1 MKKQHVKL
9 SEKDKDYL
17 SKLLSKGDLKV
28 KIQKRAIAL
37 EMLDKGA
44 TYQAVEKVI
53 KTKSGTISSWAKKYK
68 LEGLT
73 FLEDKPRS
81 GRPKKFDGKVR
92 AEVTAVACST
102 PPMGYQRWSLRL
114 LSDRIVELEIV
125 DKISHTDVG
134 RILKK
139 TS

>member
-1 MKKQHVKL
+1 
-9 SEKDKDYL
+9 
-17 SKLLSKGDLKV
+17 
-28 KIQKRAIAL
+28 
-37 EMLDKGA
+37 MLDKGA
-44 TYQAVEKVI
+44 TYQGVKDVI
-53 KTKSGTISSWAKKYK
+53 KTSYVTISKWSKKYK
-68 LEGLT
+68 LEGLE

-92 AEVTAVACST
+92 AEVTAVACSK
-102 PPMGYQRWSLRL
+102 PPVGYQRWSLRL

-139 TS
+139 NELKPHLKKTVVYRKYHC